1 MGFTSSSLLADF
13 VDAGVAGLGVFC
25 DCFAFRAL
33 SVIFWCEG

>member
-1 MGFTSSSLLADF
+1 MGLTSSSLLADF
-13 VDAGVAGLGVFC
+13 VDAGVAGLDVFC